1 MVASRTFVQK
11 VPGSRQLGA
20 KAEQEVEEAQEAQ
33 VTQEAQEAQEAQEEE
48 EEEEED
54 EGRRKRNI
62 IVVPK
67 SKQKH

>member
-33 VTQEAQEAQEAQEEE
+33 VTQEAQEAQEEE

>member
-48 EEEEED
+48 EED

>member
-33 VTQEAQEAQEAQEEE
+33 VTQEAQEAQEE

-54 EGRRKRNI
+54 EGRRMRNI

>member
-48 EEEEED
+48 EEEED

>member
-20 KAEQEVEEAQEAQ
+20 KAEQEVEEAQ

-48 EEEEED
+48 EEEEE

>member
-33 VTQEAQEAQEAQEEE
+33 VTQEAQEAQEEEE
-48 EEEEED
+48 EEEE